1 MLERKRAARIKV
13 NGTTTITTPGNLPI
27 SIPGIRT
34 QVVDFIDFN
43 AGGLRLSTDKPYSR
57 FSFVHGKAQL
67 QTGTPKPRFKWKGA
81 VVWSKYDE
89 EEQKYRTG
97 ICLTRRQP
105 GIAMQLQDD

>member
-1 MLERKRAARIKV
+1 MLEQRKRAKRTTV
-13 NGTTTITTPGNLPI
+13 NGTTTIKTRSNLPI
-27 SIPGIRT
+27 PILGIRSK
-34 QVVDFIDFN
+34 VVDFNI
-43 AGGLRLSTDKPYSR
+43 GGLGLLTDEPYSR

-97 ICLTRRQP
+97 ICLMRRQP